1 MSNNNSTAI
10 IVVGLLG
17 FVILGITG
25 KWLLENNKDHCEHG
39 HCNPN
44 QQIIQPQV
52 VQPMV
57 RPVVR
62 PQAMPPEH
70 TTKHYC
76 PEYHSDNM
84 FWRGYSDGW
93 NRLNCLTEQMSYM
106 KGYEIG
112 VQDRSYNRHCY
123 YDEHCPPGFS
133 LRIPGFSLR
142 VK

>member
-17 FVILGITG
+17 FMILGITG
-25 KWLLENNKDHCEHG
+25 KWLLENNNDHCEHG

-52 VQPMV
+52 VQPQVMPQPQIV
-57 RPVVR
+57 QPPV
-62 PQAMPPEH
+62 
-70 TTKHYC
+70 KHYC

-112 VQDRSYNRHCY
+112 AQDRSCDRHGY
-123 YDEHCPPGFS
+123 YDQHCPPGFS
-133 LRIPGFSLR
+133 MRIPGFSLR